1 MKEIK
6 IILLAAPEFSTN
18 IAEKL
23 QEKLPQIFEQTINNQ
38 VKWTIET
45 VTDGF
50 TSVAEDDKE
59 LLKGVIS
66 LLENKEWD
74 YVISLTDIPLFNEDE
89 VVLARVNYEY
99 TFGLI
104 SLPACGWSLNKRLTD
119 VVVQVVEDIYYKD
132 IKITNEEQIDRV
144 NQLFRLGK
152 VERINESKRETE
164 DLRYIFSS
172 KIYGLLT
179 ILLGMTY
186 DNRPWTIMP
195 SLKST
200 IAVAFGSGAYAI
212 IFPTLWTT
220 SYVYPPWRLTVFM
233 VLAIISMGMWIVQ
246 GHNLWERETISDNR
260 KYRILYNA
268 TTVITLFIAVAS
280 FYLIL
285 IGLFLITIFVF
296 VDPHYY
302 AQQVEINHL
311 PNFINFLQLAWLTA
325 SIGTVT
331 GAVGVGLENEENV
344 RRATYGYRQRE
355 RYRILEEQREETVEE
370 TEEDA
375 EEKVE
380 D

>member
-6 IILLAAPEFSTN
+6 IILIAAPEFSTN
-18 IAEKL
+18 IAEQL
-23 QEKLPQIFEQTINNQ
+23 QEELPQIFELTINNQ

-144 NQLFRLGK
+144 NQLFRLSK
-152 VERINESKRETE
+152 VKRINESKRETE

-186 DNRPWTIMP
+186 DNRPWTIMS

-220 SYVYPPWRLTVFM
+220 SYVYDPWRLTLFM
-233 VLAIISMGMWIVQ
+233 VLAIVSMGLWIIA
-246 GHNLWERETISDNR
+246 GHNLWEKETVSDNR
-260 KYRILYNA
+260 KYRILYN
-268 TTVITLFIAVAS
+268 TTTILTLFLAVAI
-280 FYLIL
+280 FYIIL
-285 IGLFLITIFVF
+285 IGLFLMTIFVF

-302 AQQVEINHL
+302 ADQVEINHL
-311 PNFINFLQLAWLTA
+311 PNVMNFLQLAWLTA

-344 RRATYGYRQRE
+344 RQTTYGYRQRQ
-355 RYRILEEQREETVEE
+355 RYKILEKQKEEA
-370 TEEDA
+370 ED
-375 EEKVE
+375 
-380 D
+380 